1 MDEKTKAG
9 VAILVSE
16 KIHLKYITRERG
28 GRYITVKG
36 TIQKED
42 ITTVNISHNSV
53 GYIPKLQEWFNIRK
67 SINVIQYINRRKD
80 KNHLIGAPG
89 WLNPLTVRHQLSS

>member
-16 KIHLKYITRERG
+16 KIHLKKKYITRDRG
-28 GRYITVKG
+28 GHYITVKG

-42 ITTVNISHNSV
+42 LTTVNISHN
-53 GYIPKLQEWFNIRK
+53 
-67 SINVIQYINRRKD
+67 
-80 KNHLIGAPG
+80 
-89 WLNPLTVRHQLSS
+89 